1 MASAGVIVASVVGA
15 CRVRPLCEAVSPT
28 AADHANITVHLAK
41 LPCLRRLMCV
51 LAATSVLSAS
61 SRLRRLTDELV
72 YALTPTSR
80 LLVGFKSLSH
90 HHHDTP
96 LGERQTFW
104 EMADH
109 DKAFNALINDGLAS
123 ESRFI
128 MDIAINECG
137 GEVFQGITSLVDVA
151 GGLGEAAH
159 DIARAFP
166 NLKCSVL
173 DLDHVVARAPYN
185 TDVQYIAGDMFV
197 SVPPANAVF
206 LKECVKI
213 LKNCKYAIPPR
224 DAGGKVIIMDMV
236 VGAGPPSSK
245 HREMQAQEWR
255 KIFLEAGFS
264 DYKIMPVL
272 GIRSIIE
279 LYR

>member
-1 MASAGVIVASVVGA
+1 MALTPTTTGQALLDAQLDLWQSTFA
-15 CRVRPLCEAVSPT
+15 CVKRSN
-28 AADHANITVHLAK
+28 HANITVHPAK
-41 LPCLRRLMCV
+41 LPCLRHLMCV
-51 LAATSVLSAS
+51 LAATSVLSVL
-61 SRLRRLTDELV
+61 SRLRRMTDELV
-72 YALTPTSR
+72 YALTLTSR
-80 LLVGFKSLSH
+80 LL
-90 HHHDTP
+90 
-96 LGERQTFW
+96 

-109 DKAFNALINDGLAS
+109 DKAFNALINDGMAS
-123 ESRFI
+123 DSRFI

-206 LKECVKI
+206 LKYYTSCFFP
-213 LKNCKYAIPPR
+213 AIPPR
-224 DAGGKVIIMDMV
+224 DVGGKVIIMDMV

-245 HREMQAQEWR
+245 HREMQAV
-255 KIFLEAGFS
+255 F
-264 DYKIMPVL
+264 D
-272 GIRSIIE
+272 
-279 LYR
+279 LYMIVTTDP